1 MNILNKI
8 YSIMDEYN
16 YLLNIN
22 NNLVDNDI
30 DDITDNDIVNNK
42 NELSEQFNDGFFK
55 YIFDNINLSR
65 RDDIKNSSDNS
76 EESNVKE
83 TYTNTNIEKDE
94 ISSINILNKTN
105 DNEININQENIN
117 QDNINQDKINQENIN
132 QENINQ
138 DNINQ
143 NNINQDNKEEDNIIL
158 NFIKKIYKK
167 IIIKCHPDK
176 GGDKSLFI
184 KCQEYYDNKFLIG
197 ILYIGYKVNFV
208 LPELN
213 NKIIEQILYEI
224 RIIQQKIIYMKLKLK
239 KNINK

>member
-1 MNILNKI
+1 
-8 YSIMDEYN
+8 MDEYN

>member
-8 YSIMDEYN
+8 YCIMDEYD

-22 NNLVDNDI
+22 NNLEDNDI

-42 NELSEQFNDGFFK
+42 NELSQQFNDGFFK

-65 RDDIKNSSDNS
+65 QDNIKNSLDNS
-76 EESNVKE
+76 SESHEKE
-83 TYTNTNIEKDE
+83 TYTNEKIEIDE
-94 ISSINILNKTN
+94 ISSINILNKVN
-105 DNEININQENIN
+105 DNEININ
-117 QDNINQDKINQENIN
+117 QDNINQD
-132 QENINQ
+132 NINQ
-138 DNINQ
+138 DNKEEDNINQ
-143 NNINQDNKEEDNIIL
+143 DNKDNKEEDNINQDNKEEDNIIL
-158 NFIKKIYKK
+158 DFIKKIYKK

-197 ILYIGYKVNFV
+197 ILYIGYKVNFI

-224 RIIQQKIIYMKLKLK
+224 RIIQQKIIYIKLKIK

>member
-1 MNILNKI
+1 
-8 YSIMDEYN
+8 MDEYD

-65 RDDIKNSSDNS
+65 RDDIKNSSNNS

-83 TYTNTNIEKDE
+83 TDTNTNTNIEINE
-94 ISSINILNKTN
+94 ISSINMNQYN
-105 DNEININQENIN
+105 MNQDNMNQDNMNQDNIN
-117 QDNINQDKINQENIN
+117 QDNINQDNMNQDNMN
-132 QENINQ
+132 QDNMNQDNINQ
-138 DNINQ
+138 DNI
-143 NNINQDNKEEDNIIL
+143 IL
-158 NFIKKIYKK
+158 DFIKKIYKK

-224 RIIQQKIIYMKLKLK
+224 RIIQQKIIYIKLKLK

>member
-76 EESNVKE
+76 EQSNEKE
-83 TYTNTNIEKDE
+83 TDTNTNTNTNIEIDE
-94 ISSINILNKTN
+94 ISSINMNQ
-105 DNEININQENIN
+105 DNMNQNNINDDNMYQDNIN
-117 QDNINQDKINQENIN
+117 QDNINQD
-132 QENINQ
+132 NINQ

-143 NNINQDNKEEDNIIL
+143 DNIIL
-158 NFIKKIYKK
+158 DFIKKIYKK

-197 ILYIGYKVNFV
+197 ILYIGYKVNFI

>member
-8 YSIMDEYN
+8 YYIMDEYD

-22 NNLVDNDI
+22 NNLEDNDI

-65 RDDIKNSSDNS
+65 RDDIKNSSDNP

-83 TYTNTNIEKDE
+83 RDTNTNIEKDE
-94 ISSINILNKTN
+94 ISSINILNKIN
-105 DNEININQENIN
+105 DNEININ
-117 QDNINQDKINQENIN
+117 QDNINQD
-132 QENINQ
+132 NINQ

-143 NNINQDNKEEDNIIL
+143 DNINQDNKEEDNIIL

-197 ILYIGYKVNFV
+197 ILYIGYKVNFI

>member
-8 YSIMDEYN
+8 YCIMDEYD

-65 RDDIKNSSDNS
+65 RDDIKNSSNNS

-83 TYTNTNIEKDE
+83 TDTNTNTNIEINE
-94 ISSINILNKTN
+94 ISSINMNQYN
-105 DNEININQENIN
+105 MNQDNMN
-117 QDNINQDKINQENIN
+117 QDNINQD
-132 QENINQ
+132 
-138 DNINQ
+138 
-143 NNINQDNKEEDNIIL
+143 NIIL
-158 NFIKKIYKK
+158 DFIKKIYKK

-224 RIIQQKIIYMKLKLK
+224 RIIQQKIIYIKLKLK

>member
-8 YSIMDEYN
+8 YCIMDEYD

-65 RDDIKNSSDNS
+65 RDDIKNSSNNS

-83 TYTNTNIEKDE
+83 TDTNTNTNIEINE
-94 ISSINILNKTN
+94 ISSINMNQYN
-105 DNEININQENIN
+105 MNQDNMNQDNMNQDNMN
-117 QDNINQDKINQENIN
+117 QDNINQDNMNQDNMN
-132 QENINQ
+132 QDNINQ
-138 DNINQ
+138 DNI
-143 NNINQDNKEEDNIIL
+143 IL
-158 NFIKKIYKK
+158 DFIKKIYKK

-224 RIIQQKIIYMKLKLK
+224 RIIQQKIIYIKLKLK